1 MFSKN
6 KGLAKTNS
14 KELLLNKSGVNSGGK
29 GTERE
34 ESMAGKER
42 LMAIRQTIQMQKKA
56 SVGELSKICRDLDK
70 LEADGVVTRV
80 HGGAIWNEGI
90 QKEGVHFYRRMSKH
104 LKEKQEIA
112 RKTAKLFEGK
122 TTMIADSSTTVMEA
136 LKLLP
141 QSPDITVV
149 TNQLRY
155 SVNFSSLLLILSRL
169 GESIIKNHFL
179 YKGSL
184 PRQTF

>member
-56 SVGELSKICRDLDK
+56 SVGELTPCRGCHRPL
-70 LEADGVVTRV
+70 LSMCGMCRC
-80 HGGAIWNEGI
+80 
-90 QKEGVHFYRRMSKH
+90 
-104 LKEKQEIA
+104 
-112 RKTAKLFEGK
+112 RK
-122 TTMIADSSTTVMEA
+122 SSG
-136 LKLLP
+136 
-141 QSPDITVV
+141 DI
-149 TNQLRY
+149 
-155 SVNFSSLLLILSRL
+155 SCFA
-169 GESIIKNHFL
+169 
-179 YKGSL
+179 
-184 PRQTF
+184 